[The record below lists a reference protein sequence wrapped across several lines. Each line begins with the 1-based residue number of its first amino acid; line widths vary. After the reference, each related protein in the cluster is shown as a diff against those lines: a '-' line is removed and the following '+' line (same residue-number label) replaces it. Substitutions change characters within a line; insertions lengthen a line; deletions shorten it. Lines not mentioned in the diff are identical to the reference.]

1 MIGMDDT
8 VLVTII
14 GTSILNSCMGI
25 MSSSEVLMED
35 LINST
40 PEDLLS
46 FFPALAA
53 FLQKAVKLLLLEFKS
68 PAAAFLEEV
77 DFPELELELELPPVS
92 S

>member
-1 MIGMDDT
+1 MEISLHMLDM
-8 VLVTII
+8 
-14 GTSILNSCMGI
+14 SWILDMSWRGI